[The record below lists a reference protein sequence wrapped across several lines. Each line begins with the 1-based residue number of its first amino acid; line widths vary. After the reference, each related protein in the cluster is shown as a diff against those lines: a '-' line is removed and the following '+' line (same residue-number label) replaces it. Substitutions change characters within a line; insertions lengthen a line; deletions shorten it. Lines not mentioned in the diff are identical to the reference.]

1 MMGLPQQTFALVAFA
16 FLAACEKPQQ
26 QAPAPPPTVEV
37 VTLEKQI
44 VANIIELPGRVQA
57 IRVAEVRARVNGII
71 QKRLYEEGTDVEA
84 GQALFQIDPRQMR
97 ASLNSAQAR
106 LESARATAENA
117 AKDVGRYRGLVEKQ
131 AISQQEFDT
140 AMARLRTARAN
151 VEQAQADV
159 ETAQLMLGY
168 TLVQSPIDGVA
179 GRADV
184 TVGALVRSADGTLLT
199 RVEQLHPVYV
209 NFSRSSSDLLG
220 LRAQIAAGEL
230 NLPENQRI
238 VVELTLENGQQY
250 AHEGFVDFR
259 AMSIDRSTGTV
270 QARAQIPN
278 PDRVL
283 LPGMFVRARIS
294 AGERPNALVI
304 PQRAVIMKDRGPSV
318 MVVGEDGRATSRDIE
333 VGSMHAGNWTV
344 LDGLE
349 GGEQVI
355 VDGWQDLRG
364 GTEVEIVMVTP

>member
-1 MMGLPQQTFALVAFA
+1 MGFQPRTFALVAFA
-16 FLAACEKPQQ
+16 FLAACEEPQQ

-37 VTLEKQI
+37 VTPEKQT
-44 VANIIELPGRVQA
+44 VANIVALPGRVQA

-97 ASLNSAQAR
+97 ASLSAAQAR
-106 LESARATAENA
+106 LERARATAENA
-117 AKDVGRYRGLVEKQ
+117 AQDVGRYRGLVEKQ

-140 AMARLRTARAN
+140 ATARLRTARAD
-151 VEQAQADV
+151 VEQAQAEV

-168 TLVQSPIDGVA
+168 TQVESPIDGVA
-179 GRADV
+179 GRAEV

-199 RVEQLHPVYV
+199 RVEQLDPVYV
-209 NFSRSSSDLLG
+209 NFSQSSSDLLG
-220 LRAQIAAGEL
+220 LRSQIAAGEL
-230 NLPENQRI
+230 NLPDDQRI
-238 VVELTLENGQQY
+238 AVALVLENGQQY
-250 AHEGFVDFR
+250 PHEGFVDFR

-283 LPGMFVRARIS
+283 LPGMFVQARIT
-294 AGERPNALVI
+294 AGERPDALVI

-318 MVVGEDGRATSRDIE
+318 MIVGADGKATSRDIE
-333 VGSMHAGNWTV
+333 VGSMHEGNWTV

-355 VDGWQDLRG
+355 VNGWQDLRG
-364 GTEVEIVMVTP
+364 GTEVEIVMATP